1 MADWCVINT
10 FSGPK
15 KSALPGACWML
26 LLSKTASVKIPRLKR
41 IHLSLIYLTVLFTD
55 GRNRADDLPAL
66 LNQEYWHD

>member
-1 MADWCVINT
+1 
-10 FSGPK
+10 
-15 KSALPGACWML
+15 ML

-55 GRNRADDLPAL
+55 GRNRADDLTAL